1 MAQTLRALRVY
12 PRGLRVHREALI
24 VGKRVYSPLR
34 LPFSPWGARRTAF
47 FVSILLYFL
56 NLPSFLSAMHLI
68 PAPRQATFSADQAI
82 RWNSLENLCLPA
94 DYTPSLL
101 NAALDFVGELESAS
115 GRRLRLG
122 VGEATYGRPGI
133 LLSLCQCE
141 KSPDGYRL
149 EGDATGIRLQA
160 PGEAGLFYG
169 VQTLRQILSQS
180 PVEYPAFRLDDQPDY
195 PVRGFY
201 HDVTRGAV
209 PTLETLFQLV
219 DKMAYYK
226 MNHLQLYVEHTFA
239 LARHCDIWE
248 GGDPLTAEEV
258 LRLQEYCEAR
268 HVELV
273 PSISTFGHFYTA
285 LRSHRLED
293 LNELEVKGSQRT
305 FSFHDRMAH
314 DTLNPSDPRSLQL
327 VTEILEEYLPLFHTR
342 YCNICCDETF
352 DLGKGKNR
360 SLVKEPADVKK
371 LYVGFL
377 KKIMAAVENLG
388 KVPMFWG
395 DIIGENR
402 ELLKELP
409 AGAVPLEWD
418 YGPEVTWWDTAKLA
432 AVAPIFYVCPGTIVW
447 NRWLGEAH
455 TAQKNILGYAKKGHA
470 NGATGFLNTN
480 WGDYGNIN
488 LPASSWYG
496 MIYGA
501 ACCWNVEAAAD
512 VDAFE
517 AALDRLEFGG
527 APGFASLWREFSSQT
542 KVTWREL
549 SLWVDPTPEVNF
561 MAEPQRWF
569 NPQEANQAV
578 AVLEKSALRFE
589 NALAQAHPADPH
601 AIAELR
607 FGMEMTILTHRIM
620 AYVCHA
626 REENPLALA
635 DEIRHKEAQLCRLWH
650 LRNKPSEYRR
660 VREALLRIAQK
671 LDTMA

>member
-1 MAQTLRALRVY
+1 ML
-12 PRGLRVHREALI
+12 
-24 VGKRVYSPLR
+24 
-34 LPFSPWGARRTAF
+34 
-47 FVSILLYFL
+47 
-56 NLPSFLSAMHLI
+56 LI
-68 PAPRQATFSADQAI
+68 PAPKNAVFSEEATL
-82 RWNSLENLCLPA
+82 RWKALENLCLPA

-101 NAALDFVGELESAS
+101 DAALTFAGELEAAT

-122 VGEATYGRPGI
+122 VGEAAAYGRPGLR
-133 LLSLCQCE
+133 LLLDAQA
-141 KSPDGYRL
+141 PAGDGYAL
-149 EGDATGIRLQA
+149 TGSKSGVSLLA
-160 PGEAGLFYG
+160 ADEAGLFYG
-169 VQTLRQILSQS
+169 LQTLRQLVAQA
-180 PVEYPAFRLDDQPDY
+180 PVEVPEFQIQDAPDY

-209 PTLETLFQLV
+209 PTLETLCQLV

-248 GGDPLTAEEV
+248 GGDPMTAEEV

-273 PSISTFGHFYTA
+273 PSISTFGHMYTA

-293 LNELEVKGSQRT
+293 LNELEVKGSQRE
-305 FSFHDRMAH
+305 FSFYDRMAH

-327 VTEILEEYLPLFHTR
+327 VTEILEEYLPLFHTK

-360 SLVKEPADVKK
+360 ELVKEPADVKK

-377 KKIMAAVENLG
+377 KKIMAAVEKLG

-432 AVAPIFYVCPGTIVW
+432 AVAPVFYVCPGTCVW
-447 NRWLGEAH
+447 NRWLGEVH
-455 TAQKNILGYAKKGHA
+455 TAQKNILGYAKKGHTY
-470 NGATGFLNTN
+470 GATGFLNTN
-480 WGDYGNIN
+480 WGDFGNVN

-501 ACCWNVEAAAD
+501 ACSWNVTASED
-512 VDAFE
+512 LDGFE
-517 AALDRLEFGG
+517 DALDTLEFGG
-527 APGFASLWREFSSQT
+527 ARDFARTWREFSAHT
-542 KVTWREL
+542 RATWREL
-549 SLWVDPTPEVNF
+549 AFLVDPSDLVHFERDRD
-561 MAEPQRWF
+561 RWF
-569 NPQEANQAV
+569 NVKEAAD
-578 AVLEKSALRFE
+578 AIPVLEEIGLRFE
-589 NALAQAHPADPH
+589 KALAQGHPVDPL
-601 AIAELR
+601 AAEELR
-607 FGMEMTILTHRIM
+607 FGLDMTLLTHRIM
-620 AYVCHA
+620 TYVCQM

-635 DEIRHKEAQLCRLWH
+635 DELRLQEERLCRLWH

-660 VREALLRIAQK
+660 AREVLLRIAQK